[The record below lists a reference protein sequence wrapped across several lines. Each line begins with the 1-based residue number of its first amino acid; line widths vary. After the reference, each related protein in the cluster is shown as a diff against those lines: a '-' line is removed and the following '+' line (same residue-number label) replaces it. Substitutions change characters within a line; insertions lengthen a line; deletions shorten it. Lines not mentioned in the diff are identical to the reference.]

1 MMPNVIK
8 PKILIIGGPD
18 VNSRIDLAKKMN
30 DHIEFVFAGSSKKI
44 KKDFMKNKFDYFHY
58 HLNPGMSVLSDLFS
72 FFSLIKII
80 KRVSPDIAHTYD
92 TKPGIIGRMAAK
104 FCRISIIIGTQPGLG
119 MVFSKSNP
127 LFGDFGKYF
136 YEKLYKFICQNSTI
150 TVFQNNHDL
159 SLMIKKKIINDKK
172 AKLIKSSG
180 VDTNFFSYNRKL
192 HKIPIIESKKKINVV
207 FISRIIKSKGIIDFC
222 EIAKSVK
229 KDFPQIIF
237 NHVGEHQHESLDS
250 VSESELSYFKDYVNF
265 LGRFN
270 NIKNILID
278 SDIMIFPSY
287 YPEGVP
293 RALMEA
299 ASMGLP
305 LIGYENAGSNEII
318 KSGINGFLVNP
329 GDKDSLIKEIIK
341 ILKEEKLYVKFS
353 KNSRK
358 IAVKEFDINIIA
370 KQYLKL
376 YHLCLA
382 N

>member
-1 MMPNVIK
+1 
-8 PKILIIGGPD
+8 
-18 VNSRIDLAKKMN
+18 
-30 DHIEFVFAGSSKKI
+30 
-44 KKDFMKNKFDYFHY
+44 
-58 HLNPGMSVLSDLFS
+58 
-72 FFSLIKII
+72 
-80 KRVSPDIAHTYD
+80 
-92 TKPGIIGRMAAK
+92 
-104 FCRISIIIGTQPGLG
+104 
-119 MVFSKSNP
+119 
-127 LFGDFGKYF
+127 
-136 YEKLYKFICQNSTI
+136 
-150 TVFQNNHDL
+150 
-159 SLMIKKKIINDKK
+159 
-172 AKLIKSSG
+172 
-180 VDTNFFSYNRKL
+180 
-192 HKIPIIESKKKINVV
+192 
-207 FISRIIKSKGIIDFC
+207 
-222 EIAKSVK
+222 
-229 KDFPQIIF
+229 
-237 NHVGEHQHESLDS
+237 LDS